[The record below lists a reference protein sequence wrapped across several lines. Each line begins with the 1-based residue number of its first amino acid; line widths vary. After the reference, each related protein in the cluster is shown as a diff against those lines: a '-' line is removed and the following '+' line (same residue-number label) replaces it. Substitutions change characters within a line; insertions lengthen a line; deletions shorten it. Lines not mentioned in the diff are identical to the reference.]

1 MSLLQLV
8 YLLPLIGLWVFAGLD
23 EPLTMIAIAT
33 TLFLAIKTHSLL
45 IYRERR
51 LKHGKR
57 NEQDFQ
63 LDFKSCLGWYTVW
76 WGLKPSE
83 FFKQHPAQPIKRG
96 ELVFAGLKC
105 ALGVLLLTLIVP
117 SVRNHSSESVVCEII
132 AGWLGMVGIVFC
144 MHFGYSHI
152 TAVVLRA
159 RGRLVTPIMNRPV
172 VASSVSEFWGKRW
185 NLAFRD
191 YAHVTLFMPL
201 ARKWGAAIGAIAGF
215 VFSGVIHELAI
226 SLPARGGYGWPM
238 LYFLIQGLGVLGERQ
253 FNKWGWWKPGS
264 VASRCWAIAVVAL
277 PVPLLFH
284 QAFVTKVIVP
294 IVRWCDLS
302 WLLT

>member
-1 MSLLQLV
+1 M
-8 YLLPLIGLWVFAGLD
+8 
-23 EPLTMIAIAT
+23 
-33 TLFLAIKTHSLL
+33 
-45 IYRERR
+45 
-51 LKHGKR
+51 
-57 NEQDFQ
+57 
-63 LDFKSCLGWYTVW
+63 W
-76 WGLKPSE
+76 WGLKPSD
-83 FFKQHPAQPIKRG
+83 FFNQRPAEPIDRR
-96 ELVFAGLKC
+96 ELVFAGLKFSI
-105 ALGVLLLTLIVP
+105 GVLLLTLVVPGVLNDPSQSAVREIVG
-117 SVRNHSSESVVCEII
+117 
-132 AGWLGMVGIVFC
+132 GWLGMVGIVFC

-172 VASSVSEFWGKRW
+172 AASSVSEFWGKRW

-201 ARKWGAAIGAIAGF
+201 ARKWGATMGAIAGF

-226 SLPARGGYGWPM
+226 SLPARGGYGWPV
-238 LYFLIQGLGVLGERQ
+238 LYFLIQGLGVLGERK
-253 FNKWGWWKPGS
+253 FAKWGWWKANPIGS
-264 VASRCWAIAVVAL
+264 RIWAIAVVAL

-284 QAFVTKVIVP
+284 QPFVTKVIIP

>member
-8 YLLPLIGLWVFAGLD
+8 YLLPLIGLWVFAGFD
-23 EPLTMIAIAT
+23 EALTMIAIAT

-45 IYRERR
+45 IYQQRCRKDEQRQ
-51 LKHGKR
+51 
-57 NEQDFQ
+57 EQDAQF
-63 LDFKSCLGWYTVW
+63 DFKSCLGWYTVW

-83 FFKQHPAQPIKRG
+83 FFKRHPAEPIERG
-96 ELVFAGLKC
+96 ELAFAGLKC
-105 ALGVLLLTLIVP
+105 AVGVLLLTVIVP
-117 SVRNHSSESVVCEII
+117 GVLNHLSESVGRDII
-132 AGWLGMVGIVFC
+132 GGWLGMVGIVFC

-238 LYFLIQGLGVLGERQ
+238 LYFLIQGLGVLGERE
-253 FNKWGWWKPGS
+253 FTKWGWWKPGS
-264 VASRCWAIAVVAL
+264 VVSRCWAIVVVAL
-277 PVPLLFH
+277 PVPMLFH

-294 IVRWCDLS
+294 IVGWCDLS
-302 WLLT
+302 WLLS

>member
-8 YLLPLIGLWVFAGLD
+8 YLLPLIGLWVLAGLD

-45 IYRERR
+45 IYRERQ
-51 LKHGKR
+51 LKH
-57 NEQDFQ
+57 EQDLQF
-63 LDFKSCLGWYTVW
+63 DFKSCLGWYAVW

-83 FFKQHPAQPIKRG
+83 FFKQHPAGSIERG
-96 ELVFAGLKC
+96 ELAFAALKC
-105 ALGVLLLTLIVP
+105 VFGVLLLTLIVP
-117 SVRNHSSESVVCEII
+117 RVLNHSSEILG
-132 AGWLGMVGIVFC
+132 GWLGMVGIVFC

-159 RGRLVTPIMNRPV
+159 RGRLVTPIMNRPAI
-172 VASSVSEFWGKRW
+172 ASSVSEFWGKRW

-191 YAHVTLFMPL
+191 YAHVTLFIPL
-201 ARKWGAAIGAIAGF
+201 ARKWGAAIGSIAGF

-253 FNKWGWWKPGS
+253 FTKWGWWKPGS
-264 VASRCWAIAVVAL
+264 VASRCWAVAVVAL

-294 IVRWCDLS
+294 ITGWCDLS
-302 WLLT
+302 WLLV

>member
-8 YLLPLIGLWVFAGLD
+8 YCLPLIGLWVFVGLN
-23 EPLTMIAIAT
+23 EPLTMIAIAI

-45 IYRERR
+45 IYRDRQLSRGHEFSF
-51 LKHGKR
+51 
-57 NEQDFQ
+57 DFTSW
-63 LDFKSCLGWYTVW
+63 LIWYTLW

-83 FFKQHPAQPIKRG
+83 FFKQQARQPIDWS
-96 ELVFAGLKC
+96 ELAFAAVKIAIGF
-105 ALGVLLLTLIVP
+105 LLLTLIVP
-117 SVRNHSSESVVCEII
+117 SVSGDSPVDSVRTLVS
-132 AGWLGMVGIVFC
+132 GWLGMVGIVFC
-144 MHFGYSHI
+144 MHFGYSHLSAI
-152 TAVVLRA
+152 VLRA
-159 RGRLVTPIMNRPV
+159 SGRPVTPIMNWPV
-172 VASSVSEFWGKRW
+172 LASSVSEFWSKRW

>member
-45 IYRERR
+45 IYRERQ
-51 LKHGKR
+51 LKHG
-57 NEQDFQ
+57 QDFQ
-63 LDFKSCLGWYTVW
+63 FDFASWLGWYTVW

-83 FFKQHPAQPIKRG
+83 FFERHPTGPIERS

-105 ALGVLLLTLIVP
+105 VVGVLLLTLVVP
-117 SVRNHSSESVVCEII
+117 SVLNHSGQSAGREIVG
-132 AGWLGMVGIVFC
+132 GWLGMVGIVFC

-238 LYFLIQGLGVLGERQ
+238 LYFLIQGLGVLGERR
-253 FNKWGWWKPGS
+253 FAKWGWWKPGS

>member
-8 YLLPLIGLWVFAGLD
+8 YLLPLIGLWVFAGLS

-45 IYRERR
+45 IYRNQQSRR
-51 LKHGKR
+51 NHPST
-57 NEQDFQ
+57 
-63 LDFKSCLGWYTVW
+63 LDFASCVGWYAIW

-83 FFKQHPAQPIKRG
+83 FFNREPRQPIDRG
-96 ELVFAGLKC
+96 ELAFAILKMAIGL
-105 ALGVLLLTLIVP
+105 VLLTLIVP
-117 SVRNHSSESVVCEII
+117 GFLNHWPAGQYRDLVG
-132 AGWLGMVGIVFC
+132 GWLAMVGIVFS
-144 MHFGYSHI
+144 MHFGYSHL
-152 TAVVLRA
+152 TAVILRA
-159 RGRLVTPIMNRPV
+159 NGRLVTPIMNRPII
-172 VASSVSEFWGKRW
+172 AASVSEFWGKRW

-201 ARKWGAAIGAIAGF
+201 ARKWGATIGSMAGF
-215 VFSGVIHELAI
+215 AFSGVIHELAI

-238 LYFLIQGLGVLGERQ
+238 LYFIIQGFGVLSERW
-253 FNKWGWWKPGS
+253 FAKLGWWKTGS
-264 VASRCWAIAVVAL
+264 IANRVWAIAVVAL

-284 QAFVTKVIVP
+284 QAFVVKVIVP